1 MNYPT
6 RRDLQM
12 FGDYMSYIYD
22 EYEFANTLPMTIDND
37 SIAISYKD
45 TLIRFKDDDTVHL
58 TFFKNNNEAT
68 QYAIVKARN
77 YESIEAYYEQIS
89 LIAQMR

>member
-1 MNYPT
+1 
-6 RRDLQM
+6 
-12 FGDYMSYIYD
+12 MSYIYD

-58 TFFKNNNEAT
+58 TFFKK
-68 QYAIVKARN
+68 Q
-77 YESIEAYYEQIS
+77 
-89 LIAQMR
+89 